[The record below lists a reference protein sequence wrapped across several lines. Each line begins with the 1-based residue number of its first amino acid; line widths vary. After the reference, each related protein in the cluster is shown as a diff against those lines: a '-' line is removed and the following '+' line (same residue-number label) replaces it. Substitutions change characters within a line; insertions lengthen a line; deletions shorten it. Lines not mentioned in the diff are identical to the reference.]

1 MKILRLTTLLDFGGI
16 ETKMANLSTYNDKQ
30 NDWVFVALGK
40 GGEAE
45 KKIRANGKRVQ
56 VLGLDYKIPSI
67 KTIWKFYK
75 FLKKE
80 KPDVLHT
87 SGAEANFFGFFSGKL
102 AGVPK
107 IIVEEIGIPKHSQKA
122 RPIFQYIFRNADW
135 AVGESQEVVKHISS
149 QFGLQPS
156 KTTVIYNFGL
166 FNYDLSTIK
175 AENKNN
181 EFRMLMISR
190 LEPVK
195 NIEGMINVV
204 KQLKNKTDLNLRLII
219 AGSGQSESA
228 LKKQVKELDM
238 ENQVTFL
245 GFINDPY
252 PYLVNADLYILNSH
266 SEGFSNSLVEA
277 MYSKTPSLSTSV
289 GAAPEII
296 EDGINGFLTPANDEE
311 VLFDK
316 LKAIIALPKEKLQ
329 EIGRAGQDKIMKSF
343 SLDNH
348 VNELMKI
355 YTNP

>member
-1 MKILRLTTLLDFGGI
+1 MKILRLTTLLDYGGI
-16 ETKMANLSTYNDKQ
+16 ESKMANLSSVQDENE
-30 NDWVFVALGK
+30 WVFCAVGK
-40 GGEAE
+40 GGVAE
-45 KKIRANGKRVQ
+45 NRIISRNKRV
-56 VLGLDYKIPSI
+56 VCLTLPHTIPSPI
-67 KTIWKFYK
+67 TLWKLFL

-80 KPDVLHT
+80 KPDVLHA
-87 SGAEANFFGFFSGKL
+87 SGAEANFFGFFAGKL

-122 RPIFQYIFRNADW
+122 RYIFQYIFRNADW
-135 AVGESQEVVKHISS
+135 AVGESREVVKHISS
-149 QFGLQPS
+149 QFGLRSS

-166 FNYDLSTIK
+166 FNYDLSTIQ

-228 LKKQVKELDM
+228 LKQKVNDLDM

-252 PYLVNADLYILNSH
+252 PHLLNADLYILNSH

-277 MYSKTPSLSTSV
+277 MYSKTPSLSTAV

-296 EDGINGFLTPANDEE
+296 EDGKNGFMVPPDDEE
-311 VLFDK
+311 ALYEK
-316 LKAIIALPKEKLQ
+316 IKAIVALPKEKL
-329 EIGRAGQDKIMKSF
+329 DKIGLAGHEKIVRNF
-343 SLDNH
+343 SLENH

-355 YTNP
+355 YRNP